1 MSTYLADGVHFQP
14 AHQVAWSRLFAWFK
28 CQLAARRERR
38 IAALHIRHLRTL
50 DRHALDDAGV
60 DIAKLHNVRPSI
72 VDVNPV
78 SVLLSPFLR

>member
-14 AHQVAWSRLFAWFK
+14 ANPVAGSSVSAWCK
-28 CQLAARRERR
+28 RQLAARREKR

-50 DRHALDDAGV
+50 DRHALEDIGV
-60 DIAKLHNVRPSI
+60 DIARLYDVRPSI